1 MALPLP
7 TLPLPTQAW
16 HRDAASPITRV
27 SGWCVKRHFSFKV
40 AAAPLP
46 LGSSTTARQPGSTTS
61 GGSTGLRVA
70 PRTQEV
76 RLRSIRGCGATAS
89 ACREA
94 SKLESQLESQLQSP
108 RSQMPAE
115 PRASLPS
122 YRPCQAERLGVA
134 PAEAAQLGLH
144 CRRLID
150 TARLLHL
157 QRHGVFKG
165 GSVLL
170 VPQSCSCR
178 RATPDADAT
187 ASGLSCSTHPGAAP
201 PPPGVRSE

>member
-1 MALPLP
+1 MAPRRGKP
-7 TLPLPTQAW
+7 DHT
-16 HRDAASPITRV
+16 RERVVREASLLVQSRCCTTT
-27 SGWCVKRHFSFKV
+27 SWQQHHSS
-40 AAAPLP
+40 AAP
-46 LGSSTTARQPGSTTS
+46 QPSS

-94 SKLESQLESQLQSP
+94 SKLESQLESR